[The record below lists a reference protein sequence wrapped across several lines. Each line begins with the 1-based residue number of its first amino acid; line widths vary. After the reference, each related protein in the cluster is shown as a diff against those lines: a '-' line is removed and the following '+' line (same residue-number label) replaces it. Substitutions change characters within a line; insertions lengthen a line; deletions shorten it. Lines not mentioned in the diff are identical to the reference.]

1 VRKNLTVAAVF
12 LMIALALGGTL
23 PLWLD
28 EIIQLRETRNTTT
41 AQLLDSL
48 PRQSGAAPLGYLIQ
62 QTSMR
67 VTGYSERAARIPS
80 ALFVAGAVFFT
91 GMIATE
97 LGVTWPWLAAAI
109 FALFPETLRYA
120 CESRVYSQALLFSTL
135 ATWLF
140 LRRNTT
146 LYTLALIAA
155 IYTQPYAIFV
165 GFAHLAWERRQSAA
179 IPLGVAIAAFL
190 PWYVHASQLWTAGL
204 ASSDVHF
211 SFSAKTPLMLFR
223 EVAGAGYWGSGLL
236 VILCVM
242 AARHRKF
249 LAYWIGV
256 PVLLALLADA
266 FSGYFIAVRQ
276 ILWILPAIA
285 IAAALGIEQRMRFG
299 RPLMAVLAAVCLWY
313 SYRYFTAPHD
323 DFGQAANR
331 LMTEVR
337 EGACIAV
344 VPARD
349 RSLYEFFRPEIADAN
364 CLAPRVLLVASP
376 YTTPAEKQAGV
387 ARLLESNYRQE
398 SVSTVGRSEISVF
411 TH

>member
-1 VRKNLTVAAVF
+1 VRKNFTVAAIF
-12 LMIALALGGTL
+12 LVIALALGGTL

-28 EIIQLRETRNTTT
+28 EIIQLRETRNTTP

-48 PRQSGAAPLGYLIQ
+48 PHTPGAAPLGYLIQ
-62 QTSMR
+62 QTSLR
-67 VTGYSERAARIPS
+67 LTGYSERSARFPS

-91 GMIATE
+91 GMIAAE
-97 LGVTWPWLAAAI
+97 LGLTWPWLAAAI

-140 LRRNTT
+140 LRRGMT

-155 IYTQPYAIFV
+155 IYTQPYAIFIGV
-165 GFAHLAWERRQSAA
+165 AHLAWEPKRSAA
-179 IPLGVAIAAFL
+179 IPLGIAAAAFL
-190 PWYVHASQLWTAGL
+190 PWYLHASEYWSTGLTA
-204 ASSDVHF
+204 SDVHF
-211 SFSAKTPLMLFR
+211 AISAKTPLMLFR
-223 EVAGAGYWGSGLL
+223 EAAGAGYWGSGLL
-236 VILCVM
+236 LILAVM

-256 PVLLALLADA
+256 PVLLAILADA
-266 FSGYFIAVRQ
+266 FSGYFVAARQ

-285 IAAALGIEQRMRFG
+285 VAAALGIERRPRPG
-299 RPLMAVLAAVCLWY
+299 RPALALLAAVCVWY
-313 SYRYFTAPHD
+313 SFRYFTAPHD
-323 DFGQAANR
+323 DFERAANA

-337 EGACIAV
+337 QGACIAV
-344 VPARD
+344 VPPRD
-349 RSLYEFFRPEIADAN
+349 RGLYEFFRPEIADAN
-364 CLAPRVLLVASP
+364 CLAPRVALVATP

-398 SVSTVGRSEISVF
+398 SVSTVGRSEISIF

>member
-1 VRKNLTVAAVF
+1 
-12 LMIALALGGTL
+12 MIALALGGTL

-28 EIIQLRETRNTTT
+28 EIIQLRETRNTTP

-48 PRQSGAAPLGYLIQ
+48 PHTPGGAPLGYLIQ

-67 VTGYSERAARIPS
+67 VTGYSERAARFPS

-91 GMIATE
+91 GMIAAE
-97 LGVTWPWLAAAI
+97 LGLTWPWLAAAI

-120 CESRVYSQALLFSTL
+120 CESRVYAQALLFSTL

-140 LRRNTT
+140 LRRSMT

-155 IYTQPYAIFV
+155 IYTQPYAVFV
-165 GFAHLAWERRQSAA
+165 GFAHLAWRRKRSSAIA
-179 IPLGVAIAAFL
+179 LGIAIAAFL
-190 PWYVHASQLWTAGL
+190 PWYAHSSEFWSSGL
-204 ASSDVHF
+204 GSSDVHF
-211 SFSAKTPLMLFR
+211 AFSAKTPLMLFR
-223 EVAGAGYWGSGLL
+223 EAAGAGYWGSGLL
-236 VILCVM
+236 LILCVM

-256 PVLLALLADA
+256 PVLLVLLADA
-266 FSGYFIAVRQ
+266 ASGYFVAARQ

-285 IAAALGIEQRMRFG
+285 VAAALGIEHRPRPG
-299 RPLMAVLAAVCLWY
+299 RVLMAVLAAVCVWF
-313 SYRYFTAPHD
+313 SFRYFTAPHD
-323 DFGQAANR
+323 NFDQAADA
-331 LMTEVR
+331 LMAEVR
-337 EGACIAV
+337 QGACVAV
-344 VPARD
+344 VPPRD
-349 RSLYEFFRPEIADAN
+349 RDLYEFFRPEIADAN
-364 CLAPRVLLVASP
+364 CLAPRVVLVATP

>member
-1 VRKNLTVAAVF
+1 MRKNLTVAAIF
-12 LMIALALGGTL
+12 LLIALALGGTL

-28 EIIQLRETRNTTT
+28 EIIQLRETRHTTP

-48 PRQSGAAPLGYLIQ
+48 PHTPGGAPLGYLIQ

-67 VTGYSERAARIPS
+67 VTGYSTRAARFPS

-91 GMIATE
+91 GMIAAE
-97 LGVTWPWLAAAI
+97 LGVAWPWLAAAL

-140 LRRNTT
+140 LRRNLT
-146 LYTLALIAA
+146 LYTLALMAA
-155 IYTQPYAIFV
+155 IYTQPYAIFI
-165 GFAHLAWERRQSAA
+165 GFAHLAWDRKRSS
-179 IPLGVAIAAFL
+179 AIALGIAIAVFL
-190 PWYVHASQLWTAGL
+190 PWYIHSSEFWSSGL
-204 ASSDVHF
+204 GSSDVHF
-211 SFSAKTPLMLFR
+211 AFSAKTPLMLFR
-223 EVAGAGYWGSGLL
+223 EAVGAGYWGSGLL
-236 VILCVM
+236 LILCVM
-242 AARHRKF
+242 AARHRRF

-266 FSGYFIAVRQ
+266 ASGYFVAARQ

-285 IAAALGIEQRMRFG
+285 VAAALGIEHRPRPG
-299 RPLMAVLAAVCLWY
+299 RTLTALLAAVCVWF
-313 SYRYFTAPHD
+313 SFRYFTAPHD
-323 DFGQAANR
+323 NFGQAADA
-331 LMTEVR
+331 LMAEAR
-337 EGACIAV
+337 QGACIAV
-344 VPARD
+344 VPPHD
-349 RSLYEFFRPEIADAN
+349 RFLYEFFRPEIAEAN
-364 CLAPRVLLVASP
+364 CLAPRVLLVATP
-376 YTTPAEKQAGV
+376 YTTPTEKQAGV

>member
-1 VRKNLTVAAVF
+1 VRKTLTVAAVF

-28 EIIQLRETRNTTT
+28 EIIQLQETRNTTP
-41 AQLLDSL
+41 AQLFDSL
-48 PRQSGAAPLGYLIQ
+48 PHQPGAAPLGYLIQ

-67 VTGYSERAARIPS
+67 VTGFSARWARLPS

-91 GMIATE
+91 GMIAAE
-97 LGVTWPWLAAAI
+97 LGLTWPWLAAAI

-165 GFAHLAWERRQSAA
+165 GFAHLLYERRRSAA
-179 IPLGVAIAAFL
+179 IALGVAIAAFL
-190 PWYVHASQLWTAGL
+190 PWYLYASDIWQPGL

-211 SFSAKTPLMLFR
+211 TLSAKTPLMLFR
-223 EVAGAGYWGSGLL
+223 EAAGAGYWGSGLL
-236 VILCVM
+236 LILCTM
-242 AARHRKF
+242 AARHRRF
-249 LAYWIGV
+249 LAYWIGI
-256 PVLLALLADA
+256 PILLALLADA
-266 FSGYFIAVRQ
+266 VSGYFIAARQ
-276 ILWILPAIA
+276 ILWILPAVA
-285 IAAALGIEQRMRFG
+285 VAAAFGAEHLPRPG
-299 RPLMAVLAAVCLWY
+299 RPLMALLAAVCVWF

-323 DFGQAANR
+323 NFEQAANA
-331 LMTEVR
+331 LMAEAR
-337 EGACIAV
+337 QGACIAV

-349 RSLYEFFRPEIADAN
+349 RGLYEFFQPEIADAN
-364 CLAPRVLLVASP
+364 CLSPRVVLVASP
-376 YTTPAEKQAGV
+376 YTTPSEKQAGV
-387 ARLLESNYRQE
+387 SRLLESGYRPQ
-398 SVSTVGRSEISVF
+398 SVSTVGRSELSVYS
-411 TH
+411 H